1 MDGKGPGSG
10 ICDGTA
16 MSSCVPALIQETAK
30 ATPQALAVRYGCIS
44 LTYRELDD
52 RSNRLANYLL
62 SQGARQGSVVG
73 VCLERSADFPIAAL
87 AILKAGCAY
96 LPLETKSPARR
107 LQTMLKTAQASVV
120 LTNASML
127 DLLAGH
133 GEGEGKKLIAL
144 DGSATEISRCSSE
157 APSVSIFP
165 EHLAYVIFTSGSTGT
180 PKAVAIGHA
189 SLLNLVQ
196 WHNRA
201 FHVTAATRAT
211 QVASI
216 GFDAAVWELWP
227 NLVAGATVY
236 LVDEETRTQPD
247 KFRDYIV
254 REKITVS
261 FAATPIAERML
272 QLSWPRETSLRFL
285 LTGADALHAYPPASL
300 PFTLVNNYGP
310 TECTV
315 VATSAAIEPKQ
326 AGARSEAM
334 PPIGRAIDNAEV
346 YILDDKMQ
354 PVPAGSVG
362 EIYIGG
368 ALLAKGYLNDPALTA
383 ERFVANPFR
392 AGERLY
398 RTGDLGCPLSD
409 GQIAFRGRADEQV
422 KINGYRIELNEVASA
437 LRRHPAIRE
446 SVLVASENRAG
457 EKQLVAYIVPAS
469 EYPAVSELREF
480 LSNDLPEY
488 MLPAT
493 FVGLDSLPLGASGK
507 VDRTAL
513 PVPSDENIL
522 REESFMGPRTPTEE
536 RVAAIVARLLGL
548 DRVGIND
555 NFFYLGGNSLFGTQ
569 VIARVRDAFN
579 VEISLLKLF
588 DHPTVADL
596 SAEVERLIVAR
607 LDAMTDEEAQRLL
620 DLNAEQARA

>member
-1 MDGKGPGSG
+1 MDGKGSGSG
-10 ICDGTA
+10 LSDSKV
-16 MSSCVPALIQETAK
+16 MNSCVPDLVQAAAK
-30 ATPQALAVRYGCIS
+30 TTPQALAVRSDRIS
-44 LTYRELDD
+44 LTYSELND

-62 SQGARQGSVVG
+62 SQGAKQGSVIG
-73 VCLERSADFPIAAL
+73 LCLERSADFPVAAL

-107 LQTMLKTAQASVV
+107 LQTMLKTAQVSVV
-120 LTNASML
+120 LTSVSML
-127 DLLAGH
+127 DQLAGDSR
-133 GEGEGKKLIAL
+133 KLIAL
-144 DGSATEISRCSSE
+144 DGSTAAINRCSAD
-157 APSVSIFP
+157 APAVAISP
-165 EHLAYVIFTSGSTGT
+165 EQTAYVIFTSGSTGA
-180 PKAVAIGHA
+180 PKAVAVGHD

-201 FHVTAATRAT
+201 FHVTPATRAT

-227 NLVAGATVY
+227 NLVAGASVH

-247 KFRDYIV
+247 KLRDYLV

-261 FAATPIAERML
+261 FVPTPLAERML

-285 LTGADALHAYPPASL
+285 LTGADALHSYPPANL

-315 VATSAAIEPKQ
+315 VATSAAIEPLKS
-326 AGARSEAM
+326 GARSESM
-334 PPIGRAIDNAEV
+334 PPIGRSIDNAEV
-346 YILDDKMQ
+346 HILDEKMR

-362 EIYIGG
+362 ELYIGG

-383 ERFVANPFR
+383 ERFVVNPFR
-392 AGERLY
+392 AGARLY
-398 RTGDLGCPLSD
+398 RTGDLGCQLAD

-422 KINGYRIELNEVASA
+422 KINGYRIELNEVSSV

-446 SVLVASENRAG
+446 SVLVAADNRAG

-493 FVGLDSLPLGASGK
+493 FVGLDSLPLGTNGK
-507 VDRTAL
+507 VDRAAL

-522 REESFMGPRTPTEE
+522 REESFLGPRTPTEE

-548 DRVGIND
+548 ERVGIND

>member
-1 MDGKGPGSG
+1 MDGKGSGSVLS
-10 ICDGTA
+10 DSQV
-16 MSSCVPALIQETAK
+16 MNSCVPDLVQATAK
-30 ATPQALAVRYGCIS
+30 TTPQALAVRSGCIS
-44 LTYRELDD
+44 LTYNELAQ
-52 RSNRLANYLL
+52 RSNRLANYLID
-62 SQGARQGSVVG
+62 QGAKQGSVIG
-73 VCLERSADFPIAAL
+73 LCLERSSDFPVAAL

-107 LQTMLKTAQASVV
+107 LQTMLKTAQVSVV
-120 LTNASML
+120 LTNASL
-127 DLLAGH
+127 AASLAG
-133 GEGEGKKLIAL
+133 EGRKLIAL
-144 DGSATEISRCSSE
+144 DGSAAEINRCSSE
-157 APSVSIFP
+157 PPAVTISS
-165 EHLAYVIFTSGSTGT
+165 EQTAYVIFTSGSTGT
-180 PKAVAIGHA
+180 PKAVAVGHN

-201 FHVTAATRAT
+201 FQVTAATRAT

-227 NLVAGATVY
+227 NLVAGASVH
-236 LVDEETRTQPD
+236 LVDEDTRTQPD
-247 KFRDYIV
+247 KLRDYLV

-261 FAATPIAERML
+261 FVPTPLAERML
-272 QLSWPRETSLRFL
+272 QLSWPRDTSLRFL
-285 LTGADALHAYPPASL
+285 LTGADALHSYPSANL

-315 VATSAAIEPKQ
+315 VATSAAIAPQ
-326 AGARSEAM
+326 TAGVRGASM
-334 PPIGRAIDNAEV
+334 PAIGRAIDNAKV

-392 AGERLY
+392 ADERLY
-398 RTGDLGCPLSD
+398 RTGDLGCQLPD

-422 KINGYRIELNEVASA
+422 KINGYRIELNEVSSV

-446 SVLVASENRAG
+446 SVLVTVENRTG
-457 EKQLVAYIVPAS
+457 EKQLVAYIVPAA

-493 FVGLDSLPLGASGK
+493 FVALDSLPVGTNGK
-507 VDRTAL
+507 VDRAAL
-513 PVPSDENIL
+513 PIPSDDNIL
-522 REESFMGPRTPTEE
+522 REESFLGPRSPTEE

-548 DRVGIND
+548 ERVGIND

-569 VIARVRDAFN
+569 VIARLRDAFN

-596 SAEVERLIVAR
+596 STEVERLIVAR